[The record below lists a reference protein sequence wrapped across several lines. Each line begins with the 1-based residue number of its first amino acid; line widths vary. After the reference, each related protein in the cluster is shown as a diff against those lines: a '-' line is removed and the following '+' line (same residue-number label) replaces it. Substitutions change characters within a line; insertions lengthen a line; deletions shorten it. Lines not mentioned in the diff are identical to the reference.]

1 MPFENEDYVK
11 MLFVDNLLITMLVI
25 FVLVYIYYNFEILNS
40 DNCYL
45 NGDFKNPI
53 LITAVITLISLL
65 VIGDKYESKVGGT
78 DIDII
83 KKEPTTYTI
92 YKNPVQPIE
101 IIQKMKPIIPVND
114 APIIRPSI
122 MIEKPPGIDFISPA
136 KGGNK
141 SYQLKQN
148 DIFIPHANK
157 TMYMDVNV

>member
-11 MLFVDNLLITMLVI
+11 ILFVDNLLITMLVI
-25 FVLVYIYYNFEILNS
+25 FVLVYIYYNFEILNA
-40 DNCYL
+40 DKCYL

-53 LITAVITLISLL
+53 LITAVIALISLL

-78 DIDII
+78 KDEPIVDNIKHDSIIRNYTII
-83 KKEPTTYTI
+83 KNPSTI
-92 YKNPVQPIE
+92 IE
-101 IIQKMKPIIPVND
+101 KMKPLST
-114 APIIRPSI
+114 AS
-122 MIEKPPGIDFISPA
+122 MTKPTGAGIDFISPTH